1 MLALDATLIALISHI
16 TRNYAVKLIG
26 LLNFFKFFQLI
37 ELLNRNLVKTS
48 AERKHNIKKTQSE
61 QAANILQKLQIKKL

>member
-37 ELLNRNLVKTS
+37 ELLNRNLVKTN
-48 AERKHNIKKTQSE
+48 ADIKKTQLE
-61 QAANILQKLQIKKL
+61 QAANILQNLQMKKL